1 MWFTRPQ
8 TQPMKTRQLLL
19 LSAASL
25 GVITAVVLWPG
36 SGRQPAAPTSSKAE
50 SRPLEGGGIVPG
62 SDVNPGSAGTE
73 APVVAVASEEVP
85 ADFGA
90 WAKETPPQPDFA
102 KIEAFDGWVERWK
115 AATPDERVALIKE
128 GEQLAAGRRPEFRAL
143 IASNPRLALEKA
155 VPRVVRQ
162 DLPEEIVA
170 QLETPVSTKG
180 DLNVY
185 QGRPADGMQLRGD
198 QLTLRYFE
206 ADGVSYKARV
216 FGDLEY
222 VTSRKGVPL
231 QGVAV
236 DREMAVA
243 ENAVRPLEV
252 GERIPAGTVVE
263 ATCPVSGETT
273 EAVSTGEV
281 VSDNTPTV
289 EVGGRVITL
298 CNGSHVSVL
307 EDEFRTWIQ
316 ASGPGGAGFFV
327 DNFPGTSSRA
337 IGNLRCLYIR
347 ATYPEQVSAP
357 NTEEEANSDMR
368 NTARY
373 YLESSYG
380 KMTTTTTVTSL
391 VTLPHTMAWYKAKDS
406 AVDGLGL
413 IHTESRNEA
422 RKLGYDSNQYDCI
435 IVRINGGPRLEGI
448 SWGGGSSVWIT
459 WGGMDVLNHE
469 CGHSLGRNHANYWN
483 TTDGTA
489 YGEGSNQEYGNDFD
503 VMGGGG
509 GFSAHYNTISK
520 RALGWLPAE
529 YVHAPKTN
537 GVYRVYAYDQPQ
549 LEEGKRYALTVSKDS
564 IRQYNIEYHN
574 ARGGK
579 LADSALV
586 LYSGMG
592 SNAGHLLDT
601 TPGSSGG
608 KGDGGIAI
616 GRTFSD
622 LEADMHFTV
631 IGKNATS
638 PPSLDV
644 AYFRGPFPGNSVPTL
659 ALNASA
665 TTIAAGGSVT
675 FTATASDAD
684 GDALAYHWDF
694 DDGTT
699 AENNAVVTR
708 TFSTVSQVTAMLTV
722 SDMKGG
728 TARRHVVI
736 NVGSHGKQTVTG
748 GITWNAQ
755 PLQGVRV
762 SNGTKYAYTDAS
774 GDYALSG
781 LSTGSNTLTATLNG
795 FTFAPSF
802 TNPLNVVAGTN
813 TANWSAGNSTFVTL
827 TKTADAVEGGAN
839 GIFTLTRTGDTSAD
853 LTVRVSPVGGTAVK
867 TTDYTFT
874 PDYATDG
881 SYKTFVIPA
890 GQASLDVS
898 VAAVN
903 DTAQEGP
910 ETITLQLASNGT
922 YLSNSGNAPVMT
934 IADNDTTLPQ
944 VAVIS
949 NDPYATESPADPGS
963 FTFTR
968 TGATT
973 AGLNVSVAWSGTA
986 TNGSDITTLPTTVT
1000 IPAGQSSYTLAVN
1013 PLNDSAIEVPETI
1026 IATISTNAAYIRDS
1040 GATTST
1046 VTLSD
1051 DDTPSVTVS
1060 VPDASASEAGPDSGL
1075 FLINRTGSTAAPLK
1089 VYYGVH
1095 GTALHGTDYAALNG
1109 EVTIPAGAT
1118 SAPVVI
1124 APYNDE
1130 LGEPAETVVLAVTT
1144 FNNAYSLGSSF
1155 QGTVTIADNADL
1167 PVISLRAG
1175 TVGAEGGSNPT
1186 VIFRAVGTG
1195 GGNVTVNY
1203 TVSGTA
1209 TSGSDFTALAGSVSI
1224 PATGTNDVTLTIPV
1238 TNDAIAESTETVI
1251 VTITP
1256 GAAYK
1261 IYNSA
1266 SAEAIIRDNDSG
1278 GDRVMVSTANQSPS
1292 ESGATGQFYFSRTGT
1307 TGDLTVNY
1315 GVSGTATNGADYTTL
1330 PGVVVIPDGQSG
1342 VDVLLTPTDDADV
1355 EGSETVTV
1363 TVLPGTGYGPDRPA
1377 SATYQITDS
1386 ESPGII
1392 VGFQAATVTMS
1403 ENDAGG
1409 EYRNIPV
1416 TLSASSTDTV
1426 TVDYTSAG
1434 GSASGDDVDWAFV
1447 TPGNVP
1453 IPGGTLT
1460 FAPGVTS
1467 QNLRIRIKNDGVMEP
1482 VETAML
1488 ELRTPRFAS
1497 LSSGLAK
1504 QSLLIFDSA
1513 PSAMVLEER
1522 WGNTAVYT
1530 NQSWST
1536 NTPNYAGVLYSFTTP
1551 QDVADNYSR
1560 RLTGQIVA
1568 PVTGTYKFWIASDD
1582 ASRLY
1587 LSTTSSAA
1595 QKVQIATVS
1604 GYTSFQAWDANASQ
1618 ASANITLTA
1627 GQSYYMEV
1635 QHQEG
1640 GGGDHVSV
1648 AWQGPNFSR
1657 TPITLAT
1664 PENTAPRFVR
1674 LASSATSRTEADG
1687 SEPMLMAVLDRP
1699 AGSTAVTV
1707 DFTVGG
1713 TATAGSDYTLTP
1725 GTLTFAAGEQV
1736 KMLPLSILSDA
1747 VGEAPEAIVVS
1758 LANPAGASLASPST
1772 HVISLRDT
1780 DTPVVNAVFATATS
1794 AMASGT
1800 VIGTASATPASG
1812 RSIAGW
1818 TIVAGDTGNAFAINA
1833 SGQVALVTPA
1843 ALPNPGGVQLVVRA
1857 TDNVGAAGDGVVN
1870 VICNAPANGVVE
1882 QRWSG
1887 GTAFD
1892 SEDWTG
1898 TPAYTGTLATFT
1910 TGQNVAD
1917 NYSRRLTGY
1926 LKPATTGDYTFWIA
1940 GDDDCRL
1947 YFSSDGSPSNKT
1959 EIASVDGWTN
1969 FQAWDSQSQQKSAVI
1984 PLVAGKVYWLEAQ
1997 QKEGGGGDHVSVAWQ
2012 GPGISRQ
2019 AIPASALFPNV
2030 NGANFENPPVPPS
2043 IALTSPSAGASFNA
2057 GDNVTLTANVASGS
2071 LAVTAVEFYRGS
2083 TLIGSD
2089 SSSPYSVTW
2098 SGATGGN
2105 YVLTAKATYTGG
2117 GVTSSGVAISVV
2129 EADPDGDGLD
2139 GAGELAAGTNPNLAD
2154 TDGDGFSDG
2163 YEVAHQSSPTNANSK
2178 PSVLVAAHWD
2188 FNNATIPDTTRDRIG
2203 AVPGSLL
2210 AGAVLGADATGR
2222 SGQAGDR
2229 ALDLGTTSTGQR
2241 VEVSNV
2247 AFLQQAAQDNE
2258 LTVSFWQK
2266 LSTTGSAMSSL
2277 WAVSPTSADNQ
2288 RGIQAHTPWS
2298 TGVMYFDCGNSST
2311 GYRISGTP
2319 SGVTWTNWNHIA
2331 LVRRPG
2337 VAEIWVN
2344 GTLVASGSNMQAL
2357 PTDYTLLY
2365 LGCGNGATNSMRGKL
2380 DDFAVFRS
2388 ALSSSQITALAGGA
2402 QPDAFV
2408 PNQAP
2413 VFTADPIAKAAATE
2427 DSAYSGSL
2435 SGDASDPD
2443 AGETLTFSKV
2453 SGPAWL
2459 SVASNG
2465 ALSGT
2470 PANANVGPNSFTV
2483 RVTDAGGLSDDA
2495 VLDITVNNT
2504 NDAPVFAADPMTG
2517 SNATEDSAYS
2527 GSLAG
2532 SASDIDAGDT
2542 LTYSKVSGPS
2552 WLSVA
2557 SNGALS
2563 GTPGNA
2569 NVGANSFT
2577 VRVTDSGGLV
2587 DDAVLNITVINTND
2601 APGFAADPMSG
2612 SNATEDSAYS
2622 GTLAG
2627 SASDI
2632 DAGDTLT
2639 YSKVSGPAWLSVASN
2654 GALSG
2659 TPGNA
2664 NVGANSFTVRVSDSG
2679 GLTDDAVFNVTV
2691 INVNDAPAF
2700 AADPVAGA
2708 GATEDQAYSAS
2719 LAGSANDIDAGDTMT
2734 YSKVSGPAWLS
2745 VASNGALS
2753 GLPVNGDVGAN
2764 SFTVRVTDGLGVSD
2778 DAVLNISVANVNDAP
2793 VFTLDPMTRES
2804 GTEDVAYAGTSLAGT
2819 AVDADAGD
2827 SVSYSKVSGPA
2838 WLNVGTDGALSGT
2851 PPAGSG
2857 GSNAFTVRATDGSGA
2872 FDEATLTIDVVGA
2885 SLPLPWD
2892 EVDVGSGIAAGS
2904 SDHAGGVYTV
2914 SGAGALGSGFLNSK
2928 NDAFHFV
2935 WQTLSGDGEII
2946 AQINS
2951 LQATG
2956 TSSRVGVMIRDTLAT
2971 NSRHVFMG
2979 MTDDNDYRWVRR
2991 TSMNG
2996 NTSTTSSSTGT
3007 VPNTWV
3013 RLTRVGN
3020 TITAYKSSNGTS
3032 WTQVGS
3038 LTASFPSNCYVG
3050 LVVASGTSNGLNTS
3064 QFSNVSVT
3072 P

>member
-1 MWFTRPQ
+1 
-8 TQPMKTRQLLL
+8 MKTRRLLL

-25 GVITAVVLWPG
+25 GLVTAVALWPDTG
-36 SGRQPAAPTSSKAE
+36 SQAVSPASRQFT
-50 SRPLEGGGIVPG
+50 SRPLAAEDTAPG
-62 SDVNPGSAGTE
+62 VAAQPE
-73 APVVAVASEEVP
+73 APPAVGGEEAA

-90 WAKETPPQPDFA
+90 WALEPVPQPDFA
-102 KIEAFDGWVERWK
+102 KIEAFDGWVARWK
-115 AATPDERVALIKE
+115 AATPDERGAMAKE
-128 GEQLAAGRRPEFRAL
+128 GAQLATARRPEFKAL

-170 QLETPVSTKG
+170 QLESPVSSKG

-198 QLTLRYFE
+198 QLTMRYFE
-206 ADGVSYKARV
+206 ADGVSYKARI
-216 FGDLEY
+216 FGELEN
-222 VTSRKGVPL
+222 VTSRKGVPM

-243 ENAVRPLEV
+243 ENAVRPLET

-263 ATCPVSGETT
+263 ETCPVSGETT
-273 EAVSTGEV
+273 EAVSTGEA
-281 VSDNTPTV
+281 VSDDTPTV
-289 EVGGRVITL
+289 EVAGRVITL
-298 CNGSHVSVL
+298 CNGSHVTVL
-307 EDEFRTWIQ
+307 EDEYRTWIQ

-357 NTEEEANSDMR
+357 NTEEEAYSDMR

-469 CGHSLGRNHANYWN
+469 CGHSLGRNHANYWE

-489 YGEGSNQEYGNDFD
+489 YGNGANQEYGNSFD

-529 YVHAPKTN
+529 YVHAAKAN
-537 GVYRVYAYDQPQ
+537 GIYRIHAYDQPQ
-549 LEEGKRYALTVSKDS
+549 LEEGKRYALTVAKDS
-564 IRQYNIEYHN
+564 VRQYNIEYHH

-616 GRTFSD
+616 GRTYSD

-631 IGKNATS
+631 VGKNATS

-644 AYFRGPFPGNSVPTL
+644 AYYRGPFPGNNAPTL

-665 TTIAAGGSVT
+665 TTIAANGSVT

-699 AENNAVVTR
+699 VANSAVVTR
-708 TFSTVSQVTAMLTV
+708 TFTTVSQVTAMLTV

-736 NVGSHGKQTVTG
+736 NVGSHGKQTVSG
-748 GITWNAQ
+748 AVTWNGQ
-755 PLQGVRV
+755 PLEGVRV
-762 SNGTKYAYTDAS
+762 SNGTKYAFTDAS
-774 GDYALSG
+774 GNYALSG

-802 TNPLNVVAGTN
+802 TNPISVVAGTN
-813 TANWSAGNSTFVTL
+813 TANWTAGNSTFVTL
-827 TKTADAVEGGAN
+827 AKTADSVEGGAT
-839 GIFTLTRTGDTSAD
+839 GTFTLTRTGDTAAD
-853 LTVRVSPVGGTAVK
+853 LVVRVSPVGGTAAK

-881 SYKTFVIPA
+881 NYRTFTIPA
-890 GQASLDVS
+890 GQASLV
-898 VAAVN
+898 VNVGAVN

-910 ETITLQLASNGT
+910 ETITLQLASNGN
-922 YLSNSGNAPVMT
+922 YLSTTGNSVVMT
-934 IADNDTTLPQ
+934 LVDNDTMLPQ
-944 VAVIS
+944 VAIVS
-949 NDPYATESPADPGS
+949 NDPYATEAPADPGS
-963 FTFTR
+963 FTVTR

-973 AGLNVSVAWSGTA
+973 ASLNVAVAWSGTF
-986 TNGSDITTLPTTVT
+986 TNGSDVTTLPTTVT
-1000 IPAGQSSYTLAVN
+1000 IPAGQSSYTLAVS
-1013 PLNDSAIEVPETI
+1013 PLNDSAIEVPETT
-1026 IATISTNAAYIRDS
+1026 IATLGTSAAYIRDTGS
-1040 GATTST
+1040 QTAT

-1051 DDTPSVTVS
+1051 DDTPVVTVS

-1075 FLINRTGSTAAPLK
+1075 FLIQRTGSTAAALK

-1124 APYNDE
+1124 APYNDD
-1130 LGEPAETVVLAVTT
+1130 LGEPAESVVLAVTT
-1144 FNNAYSLGSSF
+1144 FNNGYSLGSSF
-1155 QGTVTIADNADL
+1155 QGTVTVADNADL

-1175 TVGAEGGSNPT
+1175 TVGTEGGSNPT
-1186 VIFRAVGTG
+1186 VIFRAVGTS

-1209 TSGSDFTALAGSVSI
+1209 TSGTDFSALSGSVSI
-1224 PATGTNDVTLTIPV
+1224 PATGTNDVTVTIPV
-1238 TNDAIAESTETVI
+1238 TNDTVAESTETVV

-1261 IYNSA
+1261 IYNSG

-1278 GDRVMVSTANQSPS
+1278 GDRVMVSNANQSPG
-1292 ESGATGQFYFSRTGT
+1292 ESGTTGQFYFSRTAS

-1315 GVSGTATNGADYTTL
+1315 AVSGSATNGVDYADL
-1330 PGVVVIPDGQSG
+1330 PGSVVIPDGQTG
-1342 VDVLLTPTDDADV
+1342 VDLLLTPVDDADV
-1355 EGSETVTV
+1355 EGTETVTL

-1377 SATYQITDS
+1377 SATYQIADNET
-1386 ESPGII
+1386 PPIT

-1409 EYRNIPV
+1409 EYRNLAV
-1416 TLSASSTDTV
+1416 TLSAASTNTV
-1426 TVDYTSAG
+1426 TVDYTANG
-1434 GSASGDDVDWAFV
+1434 GSAAGDDVDWAFV

-1453 IPGGTLT
+1453 IPGGTLI
-1460 FAPGVTS
+1460 FSPGVTS
-1467 QNLRIRIKNDGVMEP
+1467 QNIRIRIKNDGVMEP
-1482 VETAML
+1482 VETATL

-1513 PSAMVLEER
+1513 PSALVLEER

-1560 RLTGQIVA
+1560 RLVGQIVA
-1568 PVTGTYKFWIASDD
+1568 PTTGTYKFWIASDD

-1587 LSTTSSAA
+1587 LSTTSAAA
-1595 QKVQIATVS
+1595 QKAQIATVS

-1648 AWQGPNFSR
+1648 AWQGPGFSR
-1657 TPITLAT
+1657 TPITLSQ

-1674 LASSATSRTEADG
+1674 LATPATTRTEADG
-1687 SEPMLMAVLDRP
+1687 SEPLLMAVLDRP
-1699 AGSTAVTV
+1699 AGNTAVTV
-1707 DFTVGG
+1707 EFTVGG
-1713 TATAGSDYTLTP
+1713 TATAGSDYMLTP

-1736 KMLPLSILSDA
+1736 KLLPLSILSDA

-1758 LANPAGASLASPST
+1758 LANPSGASLASPSS
-1772 HVISLRDT
+1772 HVITLRDT

-1800 VIGTASATPASG
+1800 VIGTASAIPASG
-1812 RSIAGW
+1812 RSISGW
-1818 TIVAGDTGNAFAINA
+1818 TIVAGNTGNAFAINA
-1833 SGQVALVTPA
+1833 AGQVSLVTPA

-1857 TDNVGAAGDGVVN
+1857 IDNAGASGDGVVN

-1882 QRWSG
+1882 HRWSG
-1887 GTAFD
+1887 GSAFD
-1892 SEDWTG
+1892 NEDWTG
-1898 TPAYTGTLATFT
+1898 TAAFTGTLSTFT
-1910 TGQNVAD
+1910 SLQGVGD
-1917 NYSRRLTGY
+1917 SYSRRLTGY

-1947 YFSSDGSPSNKT
+1947 YLGSNGSPSSKT
-1959 EIASVDGWTN
+1959 EIASVDGYTN
-1969 FQAWDSQSQQKSAVI
+1969 YQIWDSQPQQKSAVI

-1997 QKEGGGGDHVSVAWQ
+1997 QKEGSGGDHVSVAWQ
-2012 GPGISRQ
+2012 APGGSRVPL
-2019 AIPASALFPNV
+2019 PASALFPNV
-2030 NGANFENPPVPPS
+2030 NGVNFENPPVPPS
-2043 IALTSPSAGASFNA
+2043 IALTSPSNGSSFNA
-2057 GDNVTLTANVASGS
+2057 GDSVTLTANVAGGS

-2089 SSSPYSVTW
+2089 NSSPYSVNW
-2098 SGATGGN
+2098 SSATAGN
-2105 YVLTAKATYTGG
+2105 YVLTARATYSGG
-2117 GVTSSGVAISVV
+2117 GVTSTGVSISVTDTTPGG
-2129 EADPDGDGLD
+2129 DPDGDGFTTGLEV
-2139 GAGELAAGTNPNLAD
+2139 ALGTNPNSAA
-2154 TDGDGFSDG
+2154 S
-2163 YEVAHQSSPTNANSK
+2163 QPSSLYSSLRAWWKLDETSGTNADDTTGRVQDGTVSGAAWASGISGNALNFDGVDDGVLIGTAAAVTGSGDLSLAAWVK
-2178 PSVLVAAHWD
+2178 VDSGSPLGTVIQQREAGATGHQGEYMLNVNANGTVNFFIYGTSTYQFDLTTAATINDGEWHHLTALRSGTTGKIYIDGVEAANGSGTIQALQSRAVSIGYDHRDSNKRFDGLIDDVRIYERALSAVEIDGLHDVLVPNRAPA
-2188 FNNATIPDTTRDRIG
+2188 FTTD
-2203 AVPGSLL
+2203 
-2210 AGAVLGADATGR
+2210 
-2222 SGQAGDR
+2222 
-2229 ALDLGTTSTGQR
+2229 
-2241 VEVSNV
+2241 
-2247 AFLQQAAQDNE
+2247 
-2258 LTVSFWQK
+2258 
-2266 LSTTGSAMSSL
+2266 
-2277 WAVSPTSADNQ
+2277 
-2288 RGIQAHTPWS
+2288 
-2298 TGVMYFDCGNSST
+2298 
-2311 GYRISGTP
+2311 
-2319 SGVTWTNWNHIA
+2319 
-2331 LVRRPG
+2331 
-2337 VAEIWVN
+2337 
-2344 GTLVASGSNMQAL
+2344 
-2357 PTDYTLLY
+2357 
-2365 LGCGNGATNSMRGKL
+2365 
-2380 DDFAVFRS
+2380 
-2388 ALSSSQITALAGGA
+2388 
-2402 QPDAFV
+2402 
-2408 PNQAP
+2408 P
-2413 VFTADPIAKAAATE
+2413 VVKAAASE
-2427 DSAYSGSL
+2427 DAAYTGSL
-2435 SGDASDPD
+2435 A
-2443 AGETLTFSKV
+2443 
-2453 SGPAWL
+2453 
-2459 SVASNG
+2459 
-2465 ALSGT
+2465 
-2470 PANANVGPNSFTV
+2470 ANANDPDFGDALSF
-2483 RVTDAGGLSDDA
+2483 
-2495 VLDITVNNT
+2495 
-2504 NDAPVFAADPMTG
+2504 
-2517 SNATEDSAYS
+2517 
-2527 GSLAG
+2527 
-2532 SASDIDAGDT
+2532 
-2542 LTYSKVSGPS
+2542 SKVSGPS

-2569 NVGANSFT
+2569 NVGANSFS
-2577 VRVTDSGGLV
+2577 VRVTDSAGLS
-2587 DDAVLNITVINTND
+2587 DDATLSITVTNTND
-2601 APGFAADPMSG
+2601 APVFAADPMNGG
-2612 SNATEDSAYS
+2612 SATEDSAFSGSLS
-2622 GTLAG
+2622 GT
-2627 SASDI
+2627 ASDV
-2632 DAGDTLT
+2632 DAGDTLS
-2639 YSKVSGPAWLSVASN
+2639 YSKVSGPPWLSVASN

-2659 TPGNA
+2659 TPGNSD
-2664 NVGANSFTVRVSDSG
+2664 VGPSSFTIRVTDSG
-2679 GLTDDAVFNVTV
+2679 GLSDDAVWNVTV
-2691 INVNDAPAF
+2691 INVNDAPVF
-2700 AADPVAGA
+2700 SVDPIAGSS
-2708 GATEDQAYSAS
+2708 ATEDQAYSAS
-2719 LAGSANDIDAGDTMT
+2719 LAGSANDIDAGDTLT
-2734 YSKVSGPAWLS
+2734 YSKVDGPPWLS
-2745 VASNGALS
+2745 VAANGALS
-2753 GLPVNGDVGAN
+2753 GLPNNGDVGAN
-2764 SFTVRVTDGLGVSD
+2764 SFTVRVTDGSGASD
-2778 DAVLNISVANVNDAP
+2778 DSVLNISVANVNDAP
-2793 VFTLDPMTRES
+2793 VFTIDPITRET
-2804 GTEDVAYAGTSLAGT
+2804 GTEEVAYTGTSLAGT

-2827 SVSYSKVSGPA
+2827 AITYSKVAGPA
-2838 WLNVGTDGALSGT
+2838 WLNIASNGALSGT

-2857 GSNAFTVRATDGSGA
+2857 GSNVFTVHVTDASNVH
-2872 FDEATLTIDVVGA
+2872 DEATLTIDIIGA

-2892 EVDVGSGIAAGS
+2892 ETQIGSGTAAGS
-2904 SDHAGGVYTV
+2904 CEHSGDVYSV
-2914 SGAGALGSGFLNSK
+2914 SGAGGLGTGFLSSR

-2935 WQTLSGDGEII
+2935 WQPISGDGEII
-2946 AQINS
+2946 ARVNS
-2951 LQATG
+2951 LQDTG
-2956 TSSRVGVMIRDTLAT
+2956 NSSRVGVMIRDTLAS

-2979 MTDDNDYRWVRR
+2979 LTGDNDYRWVRR

-2996 NTSTTSSSTGT
+2996 NTSTTSSGSGT
-3007 VPNTWV
+3007 VPDTWV

-3020 TITAYKSSNGTS
+3020 TITAYKSSDGTA

-3038 LTASFPSNCYVG
+3038 LSASFPPNCYVG
-3050 LVVASGTSNGLNTS
+3050 LVVASGTSNELNTS
-3064 QFSNVSVT
+3064 QFSNVRVT

>member
-1 MWFTRPQ
+1 
-8 TQPMKTRQLLL
+8 MKTRQLLL

-25 GVITAVVLWPG
+25 GVITAVALWPD
-36 SGRQPAAPTSSKAE
+36 SGPPAVAPVAQQVK
-50 SRPLEGGGIVPG
+50 SRPLGGDVAVIKPG
-62 SDVNPGSAGTE
+62 ADGGE
-73 APVVAVASEEVP
+73 APSMAVEEEVAP
-85 ADFGA
+85 DFGA
-90 WAKETPPQPDFA
+90 WALETPPQPDFA

-115 AATPDERVALIKE
+115 VASPDKRVAMAKE
-128 GEQLAAGRRPEFRAL
+128 GAQYAAARRPEFKAL
-143 IASNPRLALEKA
+143 IATNPRLALEMA
-155 VPRVVRQ
+155 VPRLVRQ

-170 QLETPVSTKG
+170 QLEKPLSSQG

-185 QGRPADGMQLRGD
+185 QGRPANGMQLRGD

-216 FGDLEY
+216 FGELEH
-222 VTSRKGVPL
+222 VTSRKGVPM

-243 ENAVRPLEV
+243 ENAVRPLEA
-252 GERIPAGTVVE
+252 GELIPAGTVVE
-263 ATCPVSGETT
+263 ETCPVSGETT
-273 EAVSTGEV
+273 EAVSNGEA
-281 VSDNTPTV
+281 VSDDTPTV
-289 EVGGRVITL
+289 EIAGRVITL

-357 NTEEEANSDMR
+357 NTEEEAYSDMR

-469 CGHSLGRNHANYWN
+469 CGHSLGRNHANYWE

-489 YGEGSNQEYGNDFD
+489 YGNGSNQEYGNSFD

-529 YVHAPKTN
+529 YVHSPKAN
-537 GVYRVYAYDQPQ
+537 GIYRIHAYDQPQ

-579 LADSALV
+579 LSDSALV

-616 GRTFSD
+616 GRTYSD

-631 IGKNATS
+631 VGKNPTS

-644 AYFRGPFPGNSVPTL
+644 AYYRGPFPGNNAPTL

-665 TTIAAGGSVT
+665 TSIAANGSVT

-699 AENNAVVTR
+699 AANSAVVTR
-708 TFSTVSQVTAMLTV
+708 TFTTVAQVTAMLTV

-748 GITWNAQ
+748 TVTWDAQ

-762 SNGTKYAYTDAS
+762 SNGTKYAFTDDS
-774 GDYALSG
+774 GNYALSG

-795 FTFAPSF
+795 FTFTPSF
-802 TNPLNVVAGTN
+802 TNPLSVVSGSN
-813 TANWSAGNSTFVTL
+813 TANWTAGNSTFVTL
-827 TKTADAVEGGAN
+827 AKTADPVEGGAT
-839 GIFTLTRTGDTSAD
+839 GSFILTRTGDTSAD
-853 LTVRVSPVGGTAVK
+853 LIVRVSPVGGTATK

-881 SYKTFVIPA
+881 SYRTFTIPA
-890 GQASLDVS
+890 GQASLV
-898 VAAVN
+898 VNVGAVN

-910 ETITLQLASNGT
+910 ETITLQLASNGN
-922 YLSNSGNAPVMT
+922 YLSTSGNATVMT
-934 IADNDTTLPQ
+934 VVDNDTTLPQ
-944 VAVIS
+944 VAVVS
-949 NDPYATESPADPGS
+949 NDPYATEAPAAAGS

-968 TGATT
+968 TGST
-973 AGLNVSVAWSGTA
+973 AAALNLTVAWSGTA
-986 TNGSDITTLPTTVT
+986 TNGTDVTTLATTVT
-1000 IPAGQSSYTLAVN
+1000 IPAGQSSYTLPVS

-1026 IATISTNAAYIRDS
+1026 IATLGTSAAYIRDS
-1040 GATTST
+1040 GSQTST

-1051 DDTPSVTVS
+1051 DDTPIVTVS
-1060 VPDASASEAGPDSGL
+1060 VPDTSASEAGPDSGL
-1075 FLINRTGSTAAPLK
+1075 FLIHRTGSTGAALK

-1095 GTALHGTDYAALNG
+1095 GTALHGTDYA
-1109 EVTIPAGAT
+1109 
-1118 SAPVVI
+1118 
-1124 APYNDE
+1124 DD
-1130 LGEPAETVVLAVTT
+1130 LGEPSESVVLAVTT
-1144 FNNAYSLGSSF
+1144 FNNGYSLGSSF
-1155 QGTVTIADNADL
+1155 QGTVTIADNADV

-1175 TVGAEGGSNPT
+1175 TVGSEGGSNPT
-1186 VIFRAVGTG
+1186 VVFRAVGTS

-1203 TVSGTA
+1203 TISGTA
-1209 TSGSDFTALAGSVSI
+1209 TSGTDFTALSGSVSI
-1224 PATGTNDVTLTIPV
+1224 PAAGTNDVTVTIPV
-1238 TNDAIAESTETVI
+1238 INDTALESTETVI

-1261 IYNSA
+1261 IYNSW

-1278 GDRVMVSTANQSPS
+1278 DRVMVSNANQSPS
-1292 ESGATGQFYFSRTGT
+1292 ESGTTGQFYFSRTGT
-1307 TGDLTVNY
+1307 TGDLTVTY
-1315 GVSGTATNGADYTTL
+1315 AVSGTATNGSDYAVL
-1330 PGVVVIPDGQSG
+1330 PGTVVIPDGQSG
-1342 VDVLLTPTDDADV
+1342 VDLLLTPTDDTDA
-1355 EGSETVTV
+1355 EGTETVTL
-1363 TVLPGTGYGPDRPA
+1363 TVLAGTGYGPDRPA
-1377 SATYQITDS
+1377 SATYQIADS
-1386 ESPGII
+1386 ESSSIT

-1409 EYRNIPV
+1409 EYRDIPV
-1416 TLSASSTDTV
+1416 TLSGASTNTV
-1426 TVDYTSAG
+1426 TVDYTANG
-1434 GSASGDDVDWAFV
+1434 GSASGDDVDWTFV

-1467 QNLRIRIKNDGVMEP
+1467 QNIRIRIKNDGVMEP
-1482 VETAML
+1482 VETATL
-1488 ELRTPRFAS
+1488 ELRAPRFAS

-1513 PSAMVLEER
+1513 PSALVLEER
-1522 WGNTAVYT
+1522 WGNTSVYT

-1536 NTPNYAGVLYSFTTP
+1536 STPNYAGVLYSFTTP

-1560 RLTGQIVA
+1560 RLVGQIVA
-1568 PVTGTYKFWIASDD
+1568 PTTGTYKFWIASDD

-1595 QKVQIATVS
+1595 QKAQIATVT

-1648 AWQGPNFSR
+1648 AWQGPGFSR
-1657 TPITLAT
+1657 TPITLAA

-1674 LASSATSRTEADG
+1674 LATTATSRTEADG
-1687 SEPMLMAVLDRP
+1687 SEPLLMAVLDRP

-1736 KMLPLSILSDA
+1736 KSLPLSILSDA

-1758 LANPAGASLASPST
+1758 LANPSGAGLASPST
-1772 HVISLRDT
+1772 HVITLRDT
-1780 DTPVVNAVFATATS
+1780 DTPVVNAVFATANS

-1812 RSIAGW
+1812 RSISGW
-1818 TIVAGDTGNAFAINA
+1818 TIVAGNTGNAFSINTA
-1833 SGQVALVTPA
+1833 GQVSLVTPA

-1857 TDNVGAAGDGVVN
+1857 TDNTGSPGDGVVN

-1882 QRWSG
+1882 HRWSG
-1887 GTAFD
+1887 GSAFD
-1892 SEDWTG
+1892 NEDWTG

-1910 TGQNVAD
+1910 TTQNVAD
-1917 NYSRRLTGY
+1917 SYSRRLTGY

-1947 YFSSDGSPSNKT
+1947 YLSSDGSPSNKT
-1959 EIASVDGWTN
+1959 EIASVDGYTS

-1984 PLVAGKVYWLEAQ
+1984 PLVAGRVYWLEAQ

-2030 NGANFENPPVPPS
+2030 NGVNFDNPPVPPS
-2043 IALTSPSAGASFNA
+2043 IALTSPAGGASYNA
-2057 GDNVTLTANVASGS
+2057 GDGVTLAANVAGGS
-2071 LAVTAVEFYRGS
+2071 IAVTSVEFYRGS

-2089 SSSPYSVTW
+2089 NSAPYGATW
-2098 SGATGGN
+2098 SSATAGN
-2105 YVLTAKATYTGG
+2105 HVLTAKATYSGG
-2117 GVTSSGVAISVV
+2117 GVTSSGVLISV
-2129 EADPDGDGLD
+2129 ADTDPGSDPDGDGFTTGL
-2139 GAGELAAGTNPNLAD
+2139 ELALGTNPN
-2154 TDGDGFSDG
+2154 
-2163 YEVAHQSSPTNANSK
+2163 SS
-2178 PSVLVAAHWD
+2178 
-2188 FNNATIPDTTRDRIG
+2188 
-2203 AVPGSLL
+2203 
-2210 AGAVLGADATGR
+2210 
-2222 SGQAGDR
+2222 
-2229 ALDLGTTSTGQR
+2229 
-2241 VEVSNV
+2241 VS
-2247 AFLQQAAQDNE
+2247 QP
-2258 LTVSFWQK
+2258 
-2266 LSTTGSAMSSL
+2266 SSL
-2277 WAVSPTSADNQ
+2277 YANLRAWWKLDETSGTSADDTTGRAQDGTVSGAAWGSGISGNALAFDGVDDGVLVGTAAAVTGSGDLSLAAWVKVDPGSPLGTVIQQ
-2288 RGIQAHTPWS
+2288 REAGATGHQGEYMLNVNANGTVNFFIYGTSTYQFDLTTAATINDGQWHHLTALRSGTTGKIYIDGVEAATGSGAVQALQS
-2298 TGVMYFDCGNSST
+2298 RAVSIGYDYRDNNKRFDGAIDDV
-2311 GYRISGTP
+2311 RIYERALSAAEIDVLHDVLVPNRAPAFTTDPVVKTNATEDASYSGSLAADASDPDFGDTLTFSKIAGPAWLAVASNGALSGTP
-2319 SGVTWTNWNHIA
+2319 ANGEVGANAFTVRVTDPAGLSDDATLSIT
-2331 LVRRPG
+2331 
-2337 VAEIWVN
+2337 VN
-2344 GTLVASGSNMQAL
+2344 NAN
-2357 PTDYTLLY
+2357 D
-2365 LGCGNGATNSMRGKL
+2365 
-2380 DDFAVFRS
+2380 
-2388 ALSSSQITALAGGA
+2388 
-2402 QPDAFV
+2402 
-2408 PNQAP
+2408 AP
-2413 VFTADPIAKAAATE
+2413 VFTADPMAGSDATE

-2435 SGDASDPD
+2435 SGSASDVD
-2443 AGETLTFSKV
+2443 AGDTLTYSKIG
-2453 SGPAWL
+2453 GPAWL

-2465 ALSGT
+2465 SLSGT
-2470 PANANVGPNSFTV
+2470 PGNSNVGANSFTV
-2483 RVTDAGGLSDDA
+2483 RVTDSSGLSDEA
-2495 VLDITVNNT
+2495 AWNVTVTNV
-2504 NDAPVFAADPMTG
+2504 NDAPVFSADPIAG
-2517 SNATEDSAYS
+2517 SGATEDQTYA

-2532 SASDIDAGDT
+2532 SASDIDAGD
-2542 LTYSKVSGPS
+2542 
-2552 WLSVA
+2552 A
-2557 SNGALS
+2557 
-2563 GTPGNA
+2563 
-2569 NVGANSFT
+2569 
-2577 VRVTDSGGLV
+2577 
-2587 DDAVLNITVINTND
+2587 
-2601 APGFAADPMSG
+2601 
-2612 SNATEDSAYS
+2612 
-2622 GTLAG
+2622 
-2627 SASDI
+2627 
-2632 DAGDTLT
+2632 LT
-2639 YSKVSGPAWLSVASN
+2639 YSKVSGPAWL
-2654 GALSG
+2654 
-2659 TPGNA
+2659 TI
-2664 NVGANSFTVRVSDSG
+2664 T
-2679 GLTDDAVFNVTV
+2679 
-2691 INVNDAPAF
+2691 
-2700 AADPVAGA
+2700 
-2708 GATEDQAYSAS
+2708 
-2719 LAGSANDIDAGDTMT
+2719 
-2734 YSKVSGPAWLS
+2734 
-2745 VASNGALS
+2745 SNGALS
-2753 GLPVNGDVGAN
+2753 GLPMNGDVGAN
-2764 SFTVRVTDGLGVSD
+2764 SFTVRVTDGSGVSD
-2778 DAVLNISVANVNDAP
+2778 DAVLNVSVTNVNDTP
-2793 VFTLDPMTRES
+2793 VFTIDPITRET
-2804 GTEDVAYAGTSLAGT
+2804 GTEEVAYAGTSLAGM

-2827 SVSYSKVSGPA
+2827 SITYSKASGPT
-2838 WLNVGTDGALSGT
+2838 WLNVAANGALSGT

-2857 GSNAFTVRATDGSGA
+2857 GSNVFTVRATDGFDA
-2872 FDEATLTIDVVGA
+2872 YDEATLTIEIIGA

-2892 EVDVGSGIAAGS
+2892 QVEIGSGIAAGS
-2904 SDHAGGVYTV
+2904 CEHSGDVYTV
-2914 SGAGALGSGFLNSK
+2914 SGAGALGTGFLNSR

-2935 WQTLSGDGEII
+2935 WQPLTGDGEII
-2946 AQINS
+2946 ARVNS
-2951 LQATG
+2951 LHDTG
-2956 TSSRVGVMIRDTLAT
+2956 NSSRVGVMIRDTLAS

-2979 MTDDNDYRWVRR
+2979 MAGDNDYRWVRR

-2996 NTSTTSSSTGT
+2996 NTSTTNSSTGS
-3007 VPNTWV
+3007 VPDTWV

-3020 TITAYKSSNGTS
+3020 TITAYKSSNGTT

-3038 LTASFPSNCYVG
+3038 LSASFPANCYVG
-3050 LVVASGTSNGLNTS
+3050 LVVASGTSNDLNTS